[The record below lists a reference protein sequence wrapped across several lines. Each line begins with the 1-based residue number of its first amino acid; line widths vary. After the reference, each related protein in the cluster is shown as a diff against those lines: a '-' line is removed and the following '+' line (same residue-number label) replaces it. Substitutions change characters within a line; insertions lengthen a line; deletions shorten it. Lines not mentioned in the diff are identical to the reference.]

1 MTSILTR
8 LFIKNPDDI
17 KDNATREQ
25 YGSLSGV
32 VGIICNLLLC
42 VFKITVGALTHSISI
57 VADGFNNLSDMGSS
71 VITILG
77 FKLANKPA
85 DKDHPFGHGRIEYMS
100 AFIVAILI
108 LLVGFELM
116 KTSVGALIDGTP
128 MPTYSLVS
136 IIVLAVSVV
145 FKLWLFFFN
154 RKLGKKIEA
163 ETLLATAQDSLND
176 SIATAV
182 ILLSVA
188 VSKLVPISF
197 NLDAVMGIAVALFIL
212 FAGIS
217 AAKETLNRILGEPP
231 TADLITDIEKAIL
244 SRDDF
249 VGIHDLMVHNYG
261 PGRLFASV
269 HVEVPQDID
278 IIHCHE
284 QIDLCEKEIYENLGV
299 ALVIHMDPMDVNNE
313 EVNCVRQQLSDGIKV
328 INADLTLHD
337 FRMTPMADTQTNL
350 VFDVV
355 VPQNFTLSEKE
366 LKEKVSQIAKLINPT
381 FCCVITVE
389 RDFTGRQI

>member
-1 MTSILTR
+1 MTSLLTR
-8 LFIKNPDDI
+8 LFIKNPENV

-32 VGIICNLLLC
+32 VGIICNLILC
-42 VFKITVGALTHSISI
+42 IFKITVGALTHSISI
-57 VADGFNNLSDMGSS
+57 IADGFNNLSDMGSS

-136 IIVLAVSVV
+136 IIILAVSVV
-145 FKLWLFFFN
+145 FKLWLFLFN
-154 RKLGKKIEA
+154 RKIGKKIES

-188 VSKLVPISF
+188 VSKLVPIPF
-197 NLDAVMGIAVALFIL
+197 NLDAVMGVAVALFIL
-212 FAGIS
+212 FAGFN

-244 SRDDF
+244 SHDDF
-249 VGIHDLMVHNYG
+249 VGIHDLIVHNYG

-269 HVEVPQDID
+269 HVEVPQDIN
-278 IIHCHE
+278 IVECHE
-284 QIDLCEKEIYENLGV
+284 QIDLCEKEIYETLGV

-313 EVNCVRQQLSDGIKV
+313 QVAFVRQQMSDGIKV
-328 INADLTLHD
+328 INDELTLHD
-337 FRMTPMADTQTNL
+337 FRMTPMAETQTNL

-355 VPQNFTLSEKE
+355 IPQNFNLSEKE

-389 RDFTGRQI
+389 RDFTGR

>member
-1 MTSILTR
+1 MTRLLTR
-8 LFIKNPDDI
+8 LFIKNPDDV
-17 KDNATREQ
+17 KNNATREA

-42 VFKITVGALTHSISI
+42 AFKITVGLLTASISI

-108 LLVGFELM
+108 MLVGFELM
-116 KTSVGALIDGTP
+116 KTSVTALADGTA
-128 MPTYSLVS
+128 MPVYSTTS
-136 IIVLAVSVV
+136 IIVLAVSVI
-145 FKLWLFFFN
+145 FKLWLYIFN
-154 RKLGKKIEA
+154 RKIGKKIDS

-188 VSKLVPISF
+188 VSKVVALPF
-197 NLDAVMGIAVALFIL
+197 NLDAVMGIAVSLFIL
-212 FAGIS
+212 FAGIN

-231 TADLITDIEKAIL
+231 SPELISDIEAAIL
-244 SRDDF
+244 SRKDF
-249 VGIHDLMVHNYG
+249 VGIHDLIVHNYG

-278 IIHCHE
+278 IVHCHE
-284 QIDLCEKEIYENLGV
+284 QIDLCEKEIYDNLGV
-299 ALVIHMDPMDVNNE
+299 SLVIHMDPMDINNE
-313 EVNCVRQQLSDGIKV
+313 QVTFVRTQLSDGIKV
-328 INADLTLHD
+328 IDENLTLHD

-355 VPQNFTLSEKE
+355 VPQELKISEKE
-366 LKEKVSQIAKLINPT
+366 LNDKISQIAKLINPT
-381 FCCVITVE
+381 FCCVITFD
-389 RDFTGRQI
+389 RDFTGR

>member
-1 MTSILTR
+1 MTRLLTR
-8 LFIKNPDDI
+8 LFIKNPDDV
-17 KDNATREQ
+17 KNNATREA

-42 VFKITVGALTHSISI
+42 AFKITVGLLTASISI

-116 KTSVGALIDGTP
+116 KTSVTALADGTA
-128 MPTYSLVS
+128 MPVYSTTS
-136 IIVLAVSVV
+136 IIVLAVSVI
-145 FKLWLFFFN
+145 FKLWLYIFN
-154 RKLGKKIEA
+154 RKIGKKIES

-188 VSKLVPISF
+188 VSKVVALPF
-197 NLDAVMGIAVALFIL
+197 NLDAVMGIAVSLFIL
-212 FAGIS
+212 FAGIN

-231 TADLITDIEKAIL
+231 SPELISDIEAAIL
-244 SRDDF
+244 SRKDF
-249 VGIHDLMVHNYG
+249 VGIHDLIIHNYG

-278 IIHCHE
+278 IVHCHE
-284 QIDLCEKEIYENLGV
+284 QIDLCEKEIYDNLGV
-299 ALVIHMDPMDVNNE
+299 SLVIHMDPMDINNE
-313 EVNCVRQQLSDGIKV
+313 QVTFVRTQLSDGIKV
-328 INADLTLHD
+328 IDENLTLHD

-355 VPQNFTLSEKE
+355 VPQELKISEKE
-366 LKEKVSQIAKLINPT
+366 LNDKISQIAKLINPT
-381 FCCVITVE
+381 FCCVITFD
-389 RDFTGRQI
+389 RDFTGR

>member
-1 MTSILTR
+1 MTKLLTR
-8 LFIKNPDDI
+8 LFVKNPDDV
-17 KDNATREQ
+17 KNNATREQ
-25 YGSLSGV
+25 YGSLSGI

-42 VFKITVGALTHSISI
+42 IFKITVGALTASISI
-57 VADGFNNLSDMGSS
+57 VADGLNNLSDMGSS

-116 KTSVGALIDGTP
+116 KTSCSALIDGTP

-145 FKLWLFFFN
+145 FKLWLFLFN
-154 RKLGKKIEA
+154 SKLGKKIES

-182 ILLSVA
+182 ILLSVG
-188 VSKLVPISF
+188 VSKLVELPF

-212 FAGIS
+212 FAGIN

-231 TADLITDIEKAIL
+231 SAKLITDIERAIL
-244 SRDDF
+244 SHDDF

-278 IIHCHE
+278 IVHCHE
-284 QIDLCEKEIYENLGV
+284 QIDLCEKEIYDTLGV

-313 EVNCVRQQLSDGIKV
+313 QVAFVRQQLSDGIKV
-328 INADLTLHD
+328 INNELTLHD

-350 VFDVV
+350 VFDLVI
-355 VPQNFTLSEKE
+355 PQNFTLTEKE

-381 FCCVITVE
+381 FRCVITVE
-389 RDFTGRQI
+389 RDFTGR

>member
-1 MTSILTR
+1 MTRLLTR
-8 LFIKNPDDI
+8 LFIKNPDDV
-17 KDNATREQ
+17 KNNATREA

-42 VFKITVGALTHSISI
+42 AFKITVGLLTASISI

-77 FKLANKPA
+77 LKLANKPA

-108 LLVGFELM
+108 MLVGFELM
-116 KTSVGALIDGTP
+116 KTSVTALADGTAIP
-128 MPTYSLVS
+128 VYSTTS
-136 IIVLAVSVV
+136 IIVLSVSVI
-145 FKLWLFFFN
+145 FKLWLYIFN
-154 RKLGKKIEA
+154 RKIGKKIDS

-188 VSKLVPISF
+188 VSKVVALPF
-197 NLDAVMGIAVALFIL
+197 NLDAVMGIAVSLFIL
-212 FAGIS
+212 FAGIN

-231 TADLITDIEKAIL
+231 SPELISDIEAAIL
-244 SRDDF
+244 SRKDF
-249 VGIHDLMVHNYG
+249 VGIHDLIIHNYG

-278 IIHCHE
+278 IVHCHE
-284 QIDLCEKEIYENLGV
+284 QIDLCEKEIYDNLGV
-299 ALVIHMDPMDVNNE
+299 SLVIHMDPMDINNE
-313 EVNCVRQQLSDGIKV
+313 QVTFVRTQLSDGIKV
-328 INADLTLHD
+328 IDENLTLHD

-355 VPQNFTLSEKE
+355 VPQELKISEKE
-366 LKEKVSQIAKLINPT
+366 LNDKISQIAKLINPT
-381 FCCVITVE
+381 FCCVITFD
-389 RDFTGRQI
+389 RDFTGR

>member
-1 MTSILTR
+1 MTSLLTR
-8 LFIKNPDDI
+8 LFIKDPENI

-32 VGIICNLLLC
+32 VGIICNLILC
-42 VFKITVGALTHSISI
+42 IFKIAVGALTHSISI
-57 VADGFNNLSDMGSS
+57 IADGFNNLSDMGSS

-136 IIVLAVSVV
+136 IIILAVSVA
-145 FKLWLFFFN
+145 FKLWLFLFN
-154 RKLGKKIEA
+154 RKIGKKIES

-176 SIATAV
+176 SVATAV
-182 ILLSVA
+182 ILLSVT
-188 VSKLVPISF
+188 VSKLVPIPF
-197 NLDAVMGIAVALFIL
+197 NLDAVMGVAVALFIL
-212 FAGIS
+212 FAGFN

-244 SRDDF
+244 SNDDF
-249 VGIHDLMVHNYG
+249 VGIHDLIVHNYG

-269 HVEVPQDID
+269 HVEVPQDIN
-278 IIHCHE
+278 IVECHE
-284 QIDLCEKEIYENLGV
+284 QIDLCEKKIYEALGV

-313 EVNCVRQQLSDGIKV
+313 QVAFVRQQMSDGIKV
-328 INADLTLHD
+328 KNDELTLHD
-337 FRMTPMADTQTNL
+337 FRMTPMAETQTNL

-355 VPQNFTLSEKE
+355 IPQNFTLSEKE

-381 FCCVITVE
+381 FCCVITIE
-389 RDFTGRQI
+389 RDFTGR

>member
-1 MTSILTR
+1 MTGLLTR
-8 LFIKNPDDI
+8 LFIKNPENV

-32 VGIICNLLLC
+32 VGIICNLILC
-42 VFKITVGALTHSISI
+42 IFKIAVGALTHSISI
-57 VADGFNNLSDMGSS
+57 IADGFNNLSDMGSS
-71 VITILG
+71 VIAILG

-136 IIVLAVSVV
+136 IIILAVSVV
-145 FKLWLFFFN
+145 FKLWLFLFN
-154 RKLGKKIEA
+154 RKIGKKIES

-176 SIATAV
+176 SVATAV
-182 ILLSVA
+182 ILLSVTI
-188 VSKLVPISF
+188 SKLVPIPF
-197 NLDAVMGIAVALFIL
+197 NLDAVMGVAVALFIL
-212 FAGIS
+212 FAGFN

-244 SRDDF
+244 SHEDF
-249 VGIHDLMVHNYG
+249 VGIHDLIVHNYG

-269 HVEVPQDID
+269 HVEVPQDIN
-278 IIHCHE
+278 IVECHE
-284 QIDLCEKEIYENLGV
+284 QIDLCEKEIYETLGV

-313 EVNCVRQQLSDGIKV
+313 QVAFVRQQMSDGIKV
-328 INADLTLHD
+328 INDELTLHD
-337 FRMTPMADTQTNL
+337 FRMTPMAETQTNL

-355 VPQNFTLSEKE
+355 IPQNFNLSEKE

-381 FCCVITVE
+381 FCCVITIE
-389 RDFTGRQI
+389 RDFTGR

>member
-154 RKLGKKIEA
+154 RKLGKKIES

-212 FAGIS
+212 FAGIN

-269 HVEVPQDID
+269 HVEVPQDIN
-278 IIHCHE
+278 IVHCHE

-389 RDFTGRQI
+389 RDFTGR

>member
-1 MTSILTR
+1 MTSLLTR
-8 LFIKNPDDI
+8 LFIKNPDNV
-17 KDNATREQ
+17 KDNTTREQ
-25 YGSLSGV
+25 YGSLSGI
-32 VGIICNLLLC
+32 VGIVCNLLLC
-42 VFKITVGALTHSISI
+42 VFKITVGSLTGSISI

-77 FKLANKPA
+77 FKLSNKPA

-116 KTSVGALIDGTP
+116 KSSVNALIDGTK
-128 MPTYSLVS
+128 MPTYTLVS

-145 FKLWLFFFN
+145 FKLWLFLFN
-154 RKLGKKIEA
+154 RKLGKKIES

-182 ILLSVA
+182 ILLSVG
-188 VSKLVPISF
+188 VSKLVALPF

-212 FAGIS
+212 FAGIN

-231 TADLITDIEKAIL
+231 SAELITDIERAIL
-244 SRDDF
+244 SHDDF

-278 IIHCHE
+278 IVHCHE
-284 QIDLCEKEIYENLGV
+284 QIDLCEKEIYDSLGV

-313 EVNCVRQQLSDGIKV
+313 QVAFVRQQLSDGIKV
-328 INADLTLHD
+328 INNELTLHD

-350 VFDVV
+350 VFDLVI
-355 VPQNFTLSEKE
+355 PQNFTLNEKE

-381 FCCVITVE
+381 FRCVITVE
-389 RDFTGRQI
+389 RDFTGR

>member
-1 MTSILTR
+1 MTALLTK
-8 LFIKNPDDI
+8 LFIKNPNNV

-32 VGIICNLLLC
+32 VGILCNLFLC
-42 VFKITVGALTHSISI
+42 AFKIAIGSLTHSISI
-57 VADGFNNLSDMGSS
+57 VADGLNNLSDMGSS

-116 KTSVGALIDGTP
+116 KTSVTAITNGTP
-128 MPTYSLVS
+128 MPTYSIAS
-136 IIVLAVSVV
+136 IIVLAVSVIL
-145 FKLWLFFFN
+145 KLWLFLFN
-154 RKLGKKIEA
+154 RKIGKKIDS

-182 ILLSVA
+182 ILLSVG
-188 VSKLVPISF
+188 VSKLVTLPF

-212 FAGIS
+212 WAGIN
-217 AAKETLNRILGEPP
+217 AAKETLNRLLGEPP
-231 TADLITDIEKAIL
+231 SPELITNIETAIL
-244 SRDDF
+244 SHDEF
-249 VGIHDLMVHNYG
+249 VGIHDLMIHNYG

-278 IIHCHE
+278 IVHCHE
-284 QIDLCEKEIYENLGV
+284 QIDLCEKEIFDNLGV
-299 ALVIHMDPMDVNNE
+299 MLVIHMDPMDVNNE
-313 EVNCVRQQLSDGIKV
+313 EVNFTRQQLSDGIKI
-328 INADLTLHD
+328 INDELTLHD
-337 FRMTPMADTQTNL
+337 FRMTPMANTQTNL

-355 VPQNFTLSEKE
+355 IPQNFNLSEKE
-366 LKEKVSQIAKLINPT
+366 LKEKISQIAKLINPT
-381 FCCVITVE
+381 FSCVITVE
-389 RDFTGRQI
+389 RDFTGR

>member
-1 MTSILTR
+1 MTRLLTR
-8 LFIKNPDDI
+8 LFIKNPDDV
-17 KDNATREQ
+17 KNNTTREA

-42 VFKITVGALTHSISI
+42 AFKITVGLLTASISI

-108 LLVGFELM
+108 MLVGFELM
-116 KTSVGALIDGTP
+116 KTSVTALADGTA
-128 MPTYSLVS
+128 MPVYSTAS
-136 IIVLAVSVV
+136 IIVLAVSVI
-145 FKLWLFFFN
+145 FKLWLYIFN
-154 RKLGKKIEA
+154 RKIGKKIES

-188 VSKLVPISF
+188 VSKMVALPF
-197 NLDAVMGIAVALFIL
+197 NLDAVMGIAVSLFIL
-212 FAGIS
+212 FAGIN

-231 TADLITDIEKAIL
+231 SPELITDIEAAIL
-244 SRDDF
+244 SRKDF
-249 VGIHDLMVHNYG
+249 VGIHDLIVHNYG

-269 HVEVPQDID
+269 HVEVPQDIN
-278 IIHCHE
+278 IVECHE
-284 QIDLCEKEIYENLGV
+284 QIDLCEKEIYDNLGV
-299 ALVIHMDPMDVNNE
+299 SLVIHMDPMDVNNE
-313 EVNCVRQQLSDGIKV
+313 QVAFVRSQLGDGIKV
-328 INADLTLHD
+328 IHPDLTLHD

-355 VPQNFTLSEKE
+355 IPQELKLSEKE
-366 LKEKVSQIAKLINPT
+366 LNGKISQIAKLINPT
-381 FCCVITVE
+381 FCCVITFD
-389 RDFTGRQI
+389 RDFTGR

>member
-1 MTSILTR
+1 MTALLTK
-8 LFIKNPDDI
+8 LFIKNPNDI
-17 KDNATREQ
+17 KNNATRAQ

-32 VGIICNLLLC
+32 VGILCNLLLC
-42 VFKITVGALTHSISI
+42 AFKIAVGSLTHSISI
-57 VADGFNNLSDMGSS
+57 VADGLNNLSDMGSS

-116 KTSVGALIDGTP
+116 KTSVTAITNGTP
-128 MPTYSLVS
+128 MPTYSIAS
-136 IIVLAVSVV
+136 IIVLAVSVI
-145 FKLWLFFFN
+145 FKFWLFLFN
-154 RKLGKKIEA
+154 RKIGKKIDS

-176 SIATAV
+176 SVATAV
-182 ILLSVA
+182 ILVSVG
-188 VSKLVPISF
+188 VSKLVTLPF

-212 FAGIS
+212 WAGIN
-217 AAKETLNRILGEPP
+217 AAKETLNRLLGEPP
-231 TADLITDIEKAIL
+231 SPELITDIETAIL
-244 SRDDF
+244 SHDEF
-249 VGIHDLMVHNYG
+249 VGIHDLMIHNYG

-278 IIHCHE
+278 IVHCHE
-284 QIDLCEKEIYENLGV
+284 QIDLCEKEIFDNLGV
-299 ALVIHMDPMDVNNE
+299 MLVIHMDPMDVNNE
-313 EVNCVRQQLSDGIKV
+313 EVTFVRQQLSVGIKV
-328 INADLTLHD
+328 INDELTLHD

-355 VPQNFTLSEKE
+355 VPQNFNLSEKE
-366 LKEKVSQIAKLINPT
+366 LKEKISQIAKLINPT

-389 RDFTGRQI
+389 RDFTGR

>member
-1 MTSILTR
+1 MTRLLTH
-8 LFIKNPDDI
+8 LFIKNPDNV
-17 KDNATREQ
+17 KDNTTREQ
-25 YGSLSGV
+25 YGSLSGI

-116 KTSVGALIDGTP
+116 KTSVGALINGTP
-128 MPTYSLVS
+128 MPTYSLAS
-136 IIVLAVSVV
+136 IIVLAVSVI
-145 FKLWLFFFN
+145 FKLWLFLFN
-154 RKLGKKIEA
+154 RKLGKKIESEA
-163 ETLLATAQDSLND
+163 LLATAQDSLND
-176 SIATAV
+176 SVATAV

-188 VSKLVPISF
+188 VSKFVPIQF

-212 FAGIS
+212 FAGIN

-231 TADLITDIEKAIL
+231 SSDLITDIENSIL
-244 SRDDF
+244 AYDDF
-249 VGIHDLMVHNYG
+249 VGIHDLIVHNYG

-278 IIHCHE
+278 IVQCHE
-284 QIDLCEKEIYENLGV
+284 QIDLCEKKIYDELGV
-299 ALVIHMDPMDVNNE
+299 SLVIHMDPMDINNE
-313 EVNCVRQQLSDGIKV
+313 QVNFVRSQLSDGIKV
-328 INADLTLHD
+328 IDENLTLHD

-355 VPQNFTLSEKE
+355 MPQNFTLPEKE
-366 LKEKVSQIAKLINPT
+366 LKEKISQIAKLINPT

-389 RDFTGRQI
+389 HDFTGR

>member
-1 MTSILTR
+1 MTR
-8 LFIKNPDDI
+8 LLTHLFVKKPDNV

-32 VGIICNLLLC
+32 VGIVCNLLLC

-57 VADGFNNLSDMGSS
+57 IADGFNNLSDMGSS

-116 KTSVGALIDGTP
+116 KTSVTALIDGSP

-136 IIVLAVSVV
+136 IIILAVSVV
-145 FKLWLFFFN
+145 FKLWLFLFN
-154 RKLGKKIEA
+154 RKIGKKIES

-176 SIATAV
+176 SVATAV

-188 VSKLVPISF
+188 VSKLVPIPF
-197 NLDAVMGIAVALFIL
+197 NLDAVMGVAVALFIL
-212 FAGIS
+212 FAGFN

-244 SRDDF
+244 AYDDF
-249 VGIHDLMVHNYG
+249 VGIHDLIVHNYG

-269 HVEVPQDID
+269 HVEVPQDIN
-278 IIHCHE
+278 IVECHE
-284 QIDLCEKEIYENLGV
+284 QIDLCEKAVYDNLGV
-299 ALVIHMDPMDVNNE
+299 SLVIHMDPMDVNNE
-313 EVNCVRQQLSDGIKV
+313 QVAFVRQQLSDGIRV
-328 INADLTLHD
+328 INDELTLHD
-337 FRMTPMADTQTNL
+337 FRMTPMAETQTNL

-355 VPQNFTLSEKE
+355 VPQNFNLSEKE
-366 LKEKVSQIAKLINPT
+366 LKEKISQIAKLINPT
-381 FCCVITVE
+381 FCCVITVD
-389 RDFTGRQI
+389 RDFTGR

>member
-1 MTSILTR
+1 MTRLLTH
-8 LFIKNPDDI
+8 LFIKNPDNV
-17 KDNATREQ
+17 KDNTTREQ
-25 YGSLSGV
+25 YGSLSGI

-116 KTSVGALIDGTP
+116 KTSVGALINGTP
-128 MPTYSLVS
+128 MPTYSLAS
-136 IIVLAVSVV
+136 IIVLAVSVI
-145 FKLWLFFFN
+145 FKLWLFLFN
-154 RKLGKKIEA
+154 RKLGKKIESEA
-163 ETLLATAQDSLND
+163 LLATAQDSLND
-176 SIATAV
+176 SVATAV

-188 VSKLVPISF
+188 VSKFVPVQF
-197 NLDAVMGIAVALFIL
+197 NLDAIMGIAVALFIL
-212 FAGIS
+212 FAGIN

-231 TADLITDIEKAIL
+231 SSDLITDIENSIL
-244 SRDDF
+244 AYDDF
-249 VGIHDLMVHNYG
+249 VGIHDLIVHNYG

-278 IIHCHE
+278 IVQCHE
-284 QIDLCEKEIYENLGV
+284 QIDLCEKKIYDELGV
-299 ALVIHMDPMDVNNE
+299 SLVIHMDPMDINNE
-313 EVNCVRQQLSDGIKV
+313 QVNFVRSQLSDGIKV
-328 INADLTLHD
+328 IDENLTLHD

-355 VPQNFTLSEKE
+355 MPQNFTLPEKE
-366 LKEKVSQIAKLINPT
+366 LKEKISQIAKLINPT

-389 RDFTGRQI
+389 HDFTGR

>member
-1 MTSILTR
+1 MTALLTK

-17 KDNATREQ
+17 KNNTTRAQ

-32 VGIICNLLLC
+32 VGILCNLFLC
-42 VFKITVGALTHSISI
+42 AFKIAVGSLTHSISI
-57 VADGFNNLSDMGSS
+57 VADGLNNLSDMGSS

-116 KTSVGALIDGTP
+116 KTSVTAITNGTP
-128 MPTYSLVS
+128 MPTYSIAS
-136 IIVLAVSVV
+136 IIVLAVSVIL
-145 FKLWLFFFN
+145 KLWLFLFN
-154 RKLGKKIEA
+154 RKIGKKIDS

-176 SIATAV
+176 SVATAV
-182 ILLSVA
+182 ILLSVG
-188 VSKLVPISF
+188 VSKLVSLPF

-212 FAGIS
+212 WAGIN
-217 AAKETLNRILGEPP
+217 AAKETLNRLLGEPP
-231 TADLITDIEKAIL
+231 SPDLITDIETAIL
-244 SRDDF
+244 SHDEF
-249 VGIHDLMVHNYG
+249 VGIHDLMIHNYG

-278 IIHCHE
+278 IVHCHE
-284 QIDLCEKEIYENLGV
+284 QIDLCEKEIFDNLGV
-299 ALVIHMDPMDVNNE
+299 MLVIHMDPMDVNNE
-313 EVNCVRQQLSDGIKV
+313 EVNFTRQQLSDGIKI
-328 INADLTLHD
+328 INDELTLHD

-355 VPQNFTLSEKE
+355 IPQNFNLSEKE
-366 LKEKVSQIAKLINPT
+366 LKEKISQIAKLINPT
-381 FCCVITVE
+381 FSCVITVE
-389 RDFTGRQI
+389 RDFTGR

>member
-1 MTSILTR
+1 MTRLLTR
-8 LFIKNPDDI
+8 LFIKNPDDV
-17 KDNATREQ
+17 KNNATREA

-42 VFKITVGALTHSISI
+42 AFKITVGLLTASISI

-108 LLVGFELM
+108 MLVGFELM
-116 KTSVGALIDGTP
+116 KTSVTALADGTA
-128 MPTYSLVS
+128 MPVYSTTS
-136 IIVLAVSVV
+136 IIVLAVSVI
-145 FKLWLFFFN
+145 FKLWLYIFN
-154 RKLGKKIEA
+154 RKIGKKIDS

-188 VSKLVPISF
+188 VSKVVALPF
-197 NLDAVMGIAVALFIL
+197 NLDAVMGIAVSLFIL
-212 FAGIS
+212 FAGIN

-231 TADLITDIEKAIL
+231 SPELISDIEAAIL
-244 SRDDF
+244 SRKDF
-249 VGIHDLMVHNYG
+249 VGIHDLIIHNYG

-278 IIHCHE
+278 IVHCHE
-284 QIDLCEKEIYENLGV
+284 QIDLCEKEIYDNLGV
-299 ALVIHMDPMDVNNE
+299 SLVIHMDPMDINNE
-313 EVNCVRQQLSDGIKV
+313 QVTFVRTQLSDGIKV
-328 INADLTLHD
+328 IDENLTLHD

-355 VPQNFTLSEKE
+355 VPQELKISEKE
-366 LKEKVSQIAKLINPT
+366 LNDKISQIAKLINPT
-381 FCCVITVE
+381 FCCVITFD
-389 RDFTGRQI
+389 RDFTGR

>member
-1 MTSILTR
+1 MTALLTK

-17 KDNATREQ
+17 KNNATRAQ

-32 VGIICNLLLC
+32 VGILCNLLLC
-42 VFKITVGALTHSISI
+42 AFKIAVGSLTHSISI
-57 VADGFNNLSDMGSS
+57 VADGLNNLSDMGSS

-116 KTSVGALIDGTP
+116 KTSVTAITNGTP
-128 MPTYSLVS
+128 MPTYSIVS
-136 IIVLAVSVV
+136 IIVLVVSVI
-145 FKLWLFFFN
+145 FKFWLFLFN
-154 RKLGKKIEA
+154 RKIGKKIDS
-163 ETLLATAQDSLND
+163 ETLLATSQDSLND
-176 SIATAV
+176 SVATAV
-182 ILLSVA
+182 ILLSVG
-188 VSKLVPISF
+188 VSKLVTLPF

-212 FAGIS
+212 WAGIN
-217 AAKETLNRILGEPP
+217 AAKETLNRLLGEPP
-231 TADLITDIEKAIL
+231 SPELITDIETAIL
-244 SRDDF
+244 SHDEF
-249 VGIHDLMVHNYG
+249 VGIHDLMIHNYG

-278 IIHCHE
+278 IVHCHE
-284 QIDLCEKEIYENLGV
+284 QIDLCEKEIFDNLGV
-299 ALVIHMDPMDVNNE
+299 MLVIHMDPMDVNNE
-313 EVNCVRQQLSDGIKV
+313 EVAFVRQQLSDGIKV
-328 INADLTLHD
+328 INAELTLHD

-355 VPQNFTLSEKE
+355 IPQNFNLSEKE
-366 LKEKVSQIAKLINPT
+366 LKEKISQIAKLINPT

-389 RDFTGRQI
+389 RDFTGR

>member
-154 RKLGKKIEA
+154 RKLGKKIES

-212 FAGIS
+212 FAGIN

-389 RDFTGRQI
+389 RDFTGR

>member
-1 MTSILTR
+1 MTKLLTR
-8 LFIKNPDDI
+8 IFIKNPDDI
-17 KDNATREQ
+17 KSNTTREQ
-25 YGSLSGV
+25 YGSLSGI

-42 VFKITVGALTHSISI
+42 AFKITVGLLTASISI
-57 VADGFNNLSDMGSS
+57 VADGLNNLSDMGSS
-71 VITILG
+71 VVTILG

-108 LLVGFELM
+108 MLVGFELA
-116 KTSVGALIDGTP
+116 KTSVTALIDGTS
-128 MPTYSLVS
+128 MPTYSIAS

-145 FKLWLFFFN
+145 FKLWLYIFN
-154 RKLGKKIEA
+154 RKIGKMIEA

-176 SIATAV
+176 AVATSV

-188 VSKLVPISF
+188 VSKMVALPF
-197 NLDAVMGIAVALFIL
+197 NLDAVMGIAVSIFIIL
-212 FAGIS
+212 AGIN

-231 TADLITDIEKAIL
+231 APELITDIEAAIL
-244 SRDDF
+244 SHEDF

-278 IIHCHE
+278 IVHCHE
-284 QIDLCEKEIYENLGV
+284 KIDLCEKEIYDNLGV

-313 EVNCVRQQLSDGIKV
+313 EVNHIRQQLSDGIKV
-328 INADLTLHD
+328 INDELSLHD
-337 FRMTPMADTQTNL
+337 FRMTPIADAQTNL
-350 VFDVV
+350 VFDIVI
-355 VPQNFTLSEKE
+355 PQDLKLSEKE
-366 LKEKVSQIAKLINPT
+366 LTDKISQIAKLINPS
-381 FCCVITVE
+381 FCCVITFD
-389 RDFTGRQI
+389 RDFTGR